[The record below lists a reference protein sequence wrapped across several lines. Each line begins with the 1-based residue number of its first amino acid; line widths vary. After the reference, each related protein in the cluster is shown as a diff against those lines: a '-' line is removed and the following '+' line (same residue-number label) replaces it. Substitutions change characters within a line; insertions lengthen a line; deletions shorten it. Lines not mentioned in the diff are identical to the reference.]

1 MAQTLAARP
10 LGDSSIHVTVAGLG
24 CNNFGRRLDA
34 GASIRVVHTAL
45 DSGINFFDTADVYS
59 FGESE
64 RHLGAALKGRR
75 DQAVVLTKFGSPA
88 NPEHPEHRGASPEHV
103 RRAIDAS
110 LRRLQMDYVDVY
122 MLHQPDRSTPIE
134 ATLEALDSLVSEG
147 KVRAI
152 ASSNFAGWQV
162 ADADWT
168 SRSQDFAR
176 FVAAENR
183 YSLHDR
189 SAEREL
195 VPACR
200 RFGLSLIPYSPLA
213 NGMLTGKYRRGQ
225 PTPEG
230 TRLASSPRA
239 AEALNDR
246 NFDLVEAI
254 ERFATQRGITP
265 IAVALGWLAA
275 QPEVASVIAGA
286 TSAEQVVAN
295 VAATAWEPTEEDLA
309 ELDVV
314 ITGSNSTT

>member
-34 GASIRVVHTAL
+34 GKSIRVVHAAL
-45 DSGINFFDTADVYS
+45 DSGINFFDTADVYG

-64 RHLGAALKGRR
+64 HHLGAALKGRR
-75 DQAVVLTKFGSPA
+75 DQAVVLTKFGSSA
-88 NPEHPEHRGASPEHV
+88 NPEHPEHRGASPEHA

-122 MLHQPDRSTPIE
+122 MLHQPDRTTPIE
-134 ATLEALDSLVSEG
+134 ASLEALDRLVSEG
-147 KVRAI
+147 RVRAI

-162 ADADWT
+162 ADAEWT
-168 SRSQDFAR
+168 SRSRGFAR

-195 VPACR
+195 IPACR

-213 NGMLTGKYRRGQ
+213 NGLLTGKYRRGQ
-225 PTPEG
+225 PPPEG

-239 AEALNDR
+239 AEALSAR

-265 IAVALGWLAA
+265 VSVALGWLAA

-295 VAATAWEPTEEDLA
+295 AAATAWEPTEDDLA
-309 ELDVV
+309 ELDV
-314 ITGSNSTT
+314 ITGSNSTR

>member
-168 SRSQDFAR
+168 SRSQGFAR